1 LHLGFIT
8 FFECFKKSFYFITLS
23 LCNFVTFFHNPEV
36 STSMARVKIICTLG
50 PSSQDEIT
58 IQGLIE
64 AGMNIAR
71 INFSHGAPEE
81 LAGIIGMVKKVAAE
95 KCIPVAIL
103 GDLAGPKIRVGDV
116 EGGHVFLEA
125 GRELTITTRTVMGSA
140 SLVSTTYPNLVSDV
154 EKGDRILIDDGNL
167 ELKVLEV
174 NPEEVKTIVVIGGEL
189 KPHKGMNLPGVAVSA
204 PSIST
209 KDFSDMEFAVKNRLD
224 FLGLSFVRTPDDVLK
239 AKKLLSNLGSDMP
252 VIAKIEKQEAVD
264 SFDAILENADGIM
277 VARGDLGVEM
287 PSEEVP
293 LIQKKIIE
301 KCNSAGKPVIAATQ
315 MLESMTYNPRPT
327 RAETSDVANAVI
339 DGSDAVMLSGET
351 AVGKYPVKTAETM
364 RSIID
369 GVEKEETNRGVSLLR
384 FGRRIMDHGEL
395 ESTIQGAVTIAACR
409 AAEILNA
416 TAIVAYTQSGS
427 TARHLSKHRP
437 KTRIVAITPSET
449 IRRRLALHWG
459 VQTVLVQEVIDTDS
473 MVGVAESAAKNC
485 GYARPGDIIVITSGT
500 PIGITGSTNL
510 MNIHLIR

>member
-1 LHLGFIT
+1 MT
-8 FFECFKKSFYFITLS
+8 R
-23 LCNFVTFFHNPEV
+23 
-36 STSMARVKIICTLG
+36 AKIICTLG
-50 PSSQDEIT
+50 PASQDEIT

-81 LAGIIGMVKKVAAE
+81 LAGIIVKVRKVAAE
-95 KCIPVAIL
+95 KGIPIAIL

-116 EGGHVFLEA
+116 AGGSVFLEA
-125 GRELTITTRTVMGSA
+125 GKELTITTRTVMGSA

-167 ELKVLEV
+167 ELKVLV
-174 NPEEVKTIVVIGGEL
+174 VSPEEVKTLIVIGGDL
-189 KPHKGMNLPGVAVSA
+189 KPHKGMNLPGVKVSA

-209 KDFSDMEFAVKNRLD
+209 KDFSDMEFAVKNGLD
-224 FLGLSFVRTPDDVLK
+224 FLGLSFVRTSDDVLK
-239 AKKLLSNLGSDMP
+239 ARKLLSNLGSDMP
-252 VIAKIEKQEAVD
+252 VIAKIEKQEAVNA
-264 SFDAILENADGIM
+264 FDAILENVDGVM

-301 KCNSAGKPVIAATQ
+301 KCNIAGKPVITATQ

-351 AVGKYPVKTAETM
+351 AVGKYPIKAVETM
-364 RSIID
+364 RRIID
-369 GVEKEETNRGVSLLR
+369 DVEKVETYRGTSLLR
-384 FGRRIMDHGEL
+384 YGSRILDQREQ

-449 IRRRLALHWG
+449 IRRRLALYWG
-459 VQTVLVQEVIDTDS
+459 IHTVLVQEVVDTDS

-485 GYARPGDIIVITSGT
+485 GYARAGDIIVIISGT
-500 PIGITGSTNL
+500 PIGVSGSTNL
-510 MNIHLIR
+510 MNIHQIQ